1 MLENTWK
8 TQGTIV
14 DGSAFKNR
22 LIWAHGD
29 TTGFGFHAD
38 FTNGECSCLASS
50 SRSLPCH
57 LDLRLGWNTEVLT
70 KALNDPRCLLNK
82 SM

>member
-1 MLENTWK
+1 MVENTWK

-38 FTNGECSCLASS
+38 FTNGQ
-50 SRSLPCH
+50 
-57 LDLRLGWNTEVLT
+57 
-70 KALNDPRCLLNK
+70 
-82 SM
+82 